1 MAQVFQHTNFV
12 GSLSNHSFVNHN
24 LLYQGEAVSRFHFTV
39 QQVHEGSFA
48 TSEASCLSDAEHFNF
63 SNFGVQFERD
73 GAVGDQSF
81 GGSHDIIPH
90 NVVGSFHFSFGGVL
104 PPYVNYN
111 SASLLKSKV
120 FFNNF

>member
-1 MAQVFQHTNFV
+1 MPT
-12 GSLSNHSFVNHN
+12 LS
-24 LLYQGEAVSRFHFTV
+24 AVL
-39 QQVHEGSFA
+39 A
-48 TSEASCLSDAEHFNF
+48 TTALSTTASCLSDAEHFNF

-81 GGSHDIIPH
+81 GSSHDVIPH

-120 FFNNF
+120 FFNKFLKYF